1 MGEVAVAPAS
11 IPLITHGL
19 HPGYFRYRR
28 NWRATRKIWTSLV
41 AEAYA
46 RPMPDDAEVAA
57 TGIPFWACLRRAF
70 PDAMR
75 DKREY
80 ELCVANFMLVYGAG
94 LETTASSIGMIL
106 ALLALDKASMAQF
119 ESVRLAMTRLGK
131 LAHSLRTMPRGDVA
145 HLLPL
150 TPTSRYG
157 HIMILGCPSPL
168 SLPG

>member
-1 MGEVAVAPAS
+1 MFFEVDSRHDIAPFYDTLHHMGEVALGPVLV
-11 IPLITHGL
+11 PLITHGL
-19 HPGYFRYRR
+19 HPGYLRYRR
-28 NWRATRKIWTSLV
+28 NWRATRKIWTSLI

-80 ELCVANFMLVYGAG
+80 EQCVANFMLVYGAG

-106 ALLALDKASMAQF
+106 AMLALDKASMAQF
-119 ESVRLAMTRLGK
+119 ESVRPRDAPLARTLSNCTR
-131 LAHSLRTMPRGDVA
+131 S
-145 HLLPL
+145 
-150 TPTSRYG
+150 
-157 HIMILGCPSPL
+157 
-168 SLPG
+168 